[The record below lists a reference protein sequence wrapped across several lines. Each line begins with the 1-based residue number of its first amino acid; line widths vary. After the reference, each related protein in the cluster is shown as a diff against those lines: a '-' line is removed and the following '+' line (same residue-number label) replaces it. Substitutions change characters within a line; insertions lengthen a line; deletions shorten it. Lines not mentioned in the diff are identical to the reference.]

1 MSMLLGPSKEAA
13 KDSAKRDAKKGSDS
27 KKASKGEKPVAEAV
41 PDHPQAVVP
50 DHPQAIATTPEDLA
64 EAEKSAEQD
73 VSAK

>member
-1 MSMLLGPSKEAA
+1 
-13 KDSAKRDAKKGSDS
+13 
-27 KKASKGEKPVAEAV
+27 V